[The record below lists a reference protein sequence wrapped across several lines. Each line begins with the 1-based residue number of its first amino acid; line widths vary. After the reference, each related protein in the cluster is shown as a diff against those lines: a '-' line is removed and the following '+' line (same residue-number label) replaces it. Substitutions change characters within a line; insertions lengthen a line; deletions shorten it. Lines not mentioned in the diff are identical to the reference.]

1 MGSRRLIYLDHAA
14 TSFPKPP
21 TVIREVARCLAEY
34 GGNAG
39 RGAHALS
46 LAAAEK
52 LYECRTAAAA
62 LLGVSDPARVFF
74 VMNTTHGINTV
85 LKGLLREGDHV
96 ILSDMEHN
104 AVLRPLYKM
113 AEEGR
118 ITMDVFSS
126 MVGDPR
132 RTPEGICANIESL
145 LRPETRLV
153 ICTHASNIC
162 SATMPIRE
170 IGAFC
175 RQRGLYFVVDGA
187 QSAGHEPID
196 VEKMGIDAL
205 CVPGHK
211 GLLGPQGCGMVLLGE
226 GIRLDTL
233 TEGGNGMASLE
244 GAMSEES
251 PERYEAGT
259 LPTPAI
265 AGLCEGLRILSAV
278 GVEEISY
285 RQRSL
290 YRMARERLGNTEG
303 VTLYVPEYEGA
314 ILLFN
319 VRGFLPEE
327 IGRCL
332 DEAGICVRSG
342 YHCSA
347 LGHKTLGTEETGAV
361 RISFGLYDHAQE
373 VDRLWR
379 VIQRLSRH

>member
-1 MGSRRLIYLDHAA
+1 MIYLDHAA

-21 TVIREVARCLAEY
+21 SVIREVMRCFTEY
-34 GGNAG
+34 GGNPG

-52 LYECRTAAAA
+52 IYECRVLAAE
-62 LLGVSDPARVFF
+62 LFGLGDPARVFF

-85 LKGLLREGDHV
+85 LKGLLRRGDHV

-104 AVLRPLYKM
+104 AVFRPLYKM
-113 AEEGR
+113 VEEGR
-118 ITMDVFSS
+118 ITFDTFSS
-126 MVGDPR
+126 MVGDPDR
-132 RTPEGICANIESL
+132 SPEKICANIERL
-145 LRPETRLV
+145 IRPETRLL

-162 SATMPIRE
+162 SVTMPIRE
-170 IGAFC
+170 IGALC
-175 RQRGLYFVVDGA
+175 RERGIYFAVDGA
-187 QSAGHEPID
+187 QSAGHERIHMA
-196 VEKMGIDAL
+196 EMEIDAL

-226 GIRLDTL
+226 GLRLDTL

-265 AGLCEGLRILSAV
+265 AGLCEGLRVLSML
-278 GVEEISY
+278 GVEEIAQWERY
-285 RQRSL
+285 L
-290 YRMARERLGNTEG
+290 YRLARERLGNTKG
-303 VTLYVPEYEGA
+303 VTLYASEYEGG

-319 VRGFLPEE
+319 VTGFSPEE
-327 IGRCL
+327 IGRYL
-332 DEAGICVRSG
+332 DETGICVRSG
-342 YHCSA
+342 YHCAA
-347 LGHKTLGTEETGAV
+347 LGHKTLGTVETGAV
-361 RISFGLYDHAQE
+361 RISFGSSSSPRD

-379 VIQRLSRH
+379 VIQCLSQ